1 MRVEKIRNNIYAKT
15 LDQTEAEI
23 ASVMNRYFKSTIFQ
37 ENTKDSRQALIDEV
51 LKRIRP
57 FISSIVE
64 GMIAAE
70 IKAQVSGYVDSELP
84 LVVEGKIVDIIA
96 NIDWTKLQVNKIAV
110 MLEEGDNLL
119 RIPLPNGFEV
129 NLSGDVLSVYVN
141 GMQQVM
147 DFNYRL
153 ITKPDNS
160 NIVSAVDFDVDGNG
174 IPVLEVGDIISFTNQ
189 IQPRTI

>member
-23 ASVMNRYFKSTIFQ
+23 ASVMNRYFKSIIFQ
-37 ENTKDSRQALIDEV
+37 ENAKDSRQALIDEV

-64 GMIAAE
+64 GIIAAE

-84 LVVEGKIVDIIA
+84 SVVEGKIVDIIA

-189 IQPRTI
+189 IQPRTV